1 MKKIA
6 ISLRDQDYKKL
17 LRVKRNFEEE
27 IEERISIEEYLSLVI
42 KNTIIEELEGEID
55 ISIYDPEQS
64 NLTDWQKILK

>member
-17 LRVKRNFEEE
+17 LLVKRNFEEE